1 MTEPLAAFT
10 SRVIPLPAENVD
22 TDQIIP
28 ARYLKTTG
36 KSGLAEGLFFNWRYL
51 PDGTPRRD
59 FVLNRPE
66 MQGRA
71 ILLAG
76 ANFGSGS
83 SREHAPWALLSWGV
97 RAVISTGFA
106 DIFRANSL
114 KNGLLPIVVSPE
126 RHATLFER
134 LATEPDVEV
143 TVDLE
148 RQRVTLGSSPGAPA
162 SARATAGATASGGAT
177 AGVPS
182 AAGADADA
190 DVFSFE
196 IDPFARRMLL
206 EGTDEI
212 GYVLARLPAIEAW
225 ESSNPARVNTLA

>member
-1 MTEPLAAFT
+1 MPEPVAAFT
-10 SRVIPLPAENVD
+10 SRVVPLPAENVD

-28 ARYLKTTG
+28 ARFLKTTD
-36 KSGLAEGLFFNWRYL
+36 KAGLAEGLFYNWRYG
-51 PDGTPRRD
+51 PDGAPRPD

-76 ANFGSGS
+76 ANFGPGS
-83 SREHAPWALLSWGV
+83 SREHAPWALLSWGI

-106 DIFRANSL
+106 DIFRANAL

-126 RHATLFER
+126 RHAALFDR
-134 LATEPDVEV
+134 VAADPDVEL
-143 TVDLE
+143 TVDLAA
-148 RQRVTLGSSPGAPA
+148 QTVRVG
-162 SARATAGATASGGAT
+162 
-177 AGVPS
+177 
-182 AAGADADA
+182 DADTFA
-190 DVFSFE
+190 FE

-225 ESSNPARVNTLA
+225 EAAHPARVNTLG